1 MLGKTSVSM
10 MVLIVAASLVGISS
24 IYQYDEGPA
33 SQTAT
38 SQPQP
43 QQQAQRSK
51 YVQGIVTSVLTYASS
66 DGKACIAMVDL
77 PGNRPNNLGLPPG
90 STMELLAPDESL
102 CTSLGLAKIGKGQM
116 SFQVALPSLN
126 VKVIPQTLLDE
137 FPPDYEYLY
146 RVLRVRM

>member
-1 MLGKTSVSM
+1 M
-10 MVLIVAASLVGISS
+10 MVLLVAASLIGICS
-24 IYQYDEGPA
+24 IYQPA
-33 SQTAT
+33 NVET
-38 SQPQP
+38 QPQP

-66 DGKACIAMVDL
+66 DGKACIAVVNL
-77 PGNRPNNLGLPPG
+77 PANRPNNLGIEPG
-90 STMELLAPDESL
+90 GSIELLAPDESL

-116 SFQVALPSLN
+116 SFQVALPHLT

-137 FPPDYEYLY
+137 FPPDYNGLY

>member
-1 MLGKTSVSM
+1 MLRKSSVSM
-10 MVLIVAASLVGISS
+10 MLLIVAASLVGIGS
-24 IYQYDEGPA
+24 IYQYYEGPTP
-33 SQTAT
+33 QTAT

-90 STMELLAPDESL
+90 STIELLAPDESL

-116 SFQVALPSLN
+116 SFQVALPHLT
-126 VKVIPQTLLDE
+126 VKVVPQTLLDE

>member
-1 MLGKTSVSM
+1 MLRKTSVSM
-10 MVLIVAASLVGISS
+10 MVLLVAASLIGICS
-24 IYQYDEGPA
+24 IYQPA
-33 SQTAT
+33 NVET
-38 SQPQP
+38 QPQP

-66 DGKACIAMVDL
+66 DGKACIAMVNL
-77 PGNRPNNLGLPPG
+77 PANRPNSLGIEPG
-90 STMELLAPDESL
+90 GAIELLAPDESL

-116 SFQVALPSLN
+116 SFQVALPHLT

-137 FPPDYEYLY
+137 FPPDYNGLY